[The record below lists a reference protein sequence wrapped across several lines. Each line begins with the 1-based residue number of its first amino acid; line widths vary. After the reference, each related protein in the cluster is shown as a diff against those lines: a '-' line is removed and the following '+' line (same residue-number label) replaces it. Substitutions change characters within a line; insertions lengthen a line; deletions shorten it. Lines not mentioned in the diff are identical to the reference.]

1 MEQQIGQVRVTHEI
15 KDKQCLQNA
24 WVMTAVTNDLMIHV
38 WPKKKKKI
46 DLMIHARTTERSI
59 AEYVNI
65 IEHVGEPW
73 RGYPYIIHI
82 WAGLNFHEGP
92 SIYVYNK

>member
-1 MEQQIGQVRVTHEI
+1 
-15 KDKQCLQNA
+15 
-24 WVMTAVTNDLMIHV
+24 MTAVTNDLMIHV
-38 WPKKKKKI
+38 WPKKN

-82 WAGLNFHEGP
+82 
-92 SIYVYNK
+92 